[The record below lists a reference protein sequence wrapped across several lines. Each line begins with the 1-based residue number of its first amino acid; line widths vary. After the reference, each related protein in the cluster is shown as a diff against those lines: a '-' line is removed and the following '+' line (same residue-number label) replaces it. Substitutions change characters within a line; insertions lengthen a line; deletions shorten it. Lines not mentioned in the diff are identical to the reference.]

1 MASTPART
9 GEPKSADAPRTATDD
24 LTLPQRIRLVLAA
37 SSGNLVEWFDF
48 YVYATFSVYFAS
60 EFFPT
65 GSQTA
70 QFMKTAAVYL
80 VGFLARPVGGY
91 FFGRLGDRVGRK
103 KAMVTSVMMMAG
115 GSLAFAA
122 LPTHTGSYSAGA
134 LAPTLMLLVRVV
146 QGFSVGGEYGT
157 TATYMTEIAPK
168 NRRGLFSS
176 FQYVTLIG
184 GQLLAGLVAVI
195 LQLFLSKQQL
205 TEWGW
210 RIPFL
215 IGAVAALV
223 ALVLRRTLTETLTDE
238 DRRKGVSGTFRGV
251 LKYPRSFW
259 VVLGLTCAGSLVFYA
274 FTTYMTKYLVNT
286 NTFSKTTATRV
297 TTISLA
303 VFMCAQPLFG
313 MLSDRIGRR
322 TSMLM
327 FNALMAVITVPA
339 LLVLGST
346 RSAVLACVTLIA
358 VQLVMSLYTSV
369 AGVVKAEIFPPAVR
383 AMGVG
388 FTYAIGNSL
397 FGGSAEYVALWMKD
411 NNFEWLFGWYVVLL
425 AVVGFV
431 ASWFLWDNRR
441 HNYLDLH
448 ETQMDQTFAGR
459 IRAGAPAR

>member
-1 MASTPART
+1 MATTGHSGDNRAATGHPA
-9 GEPKSADAPRTATDD
+9 PPPTAD
-24 LTLPQRIRLVLAA
+24 LTMAQRVRMVFAA

-48 YVYATFSVYFAS
+48 YVYATFSTYFAS
-60 EFFPT
+60 QFFPE

-70 QFMKTAAVYL
+70 QFMKTAAIYL

-103 KAMVTSVMMMAG
+103 KAMVTSVTMMAA

-122 LPTHTGSYSAGA
+122 LPTHSGSYSIGA
-134 LAPTLMLLVRVV
+134 LAPVLMLIVRIV

-157 TATYMTEIAPK
+157 TATYMTEIAPR

-195 LQLFLSKQQL
+195 LQLFLDKDQL

-210 RIPFL
+210 RIPFV
-215 IGAVAALV
+215 IGAVAAVV
-223 ALVLRRTLTETLTDE
+223 ALFLRRTLTETLTDDGKQKE
-238 DRRKGVSGTFRGV
+238 SGTFRGV
-251 LKYPRSFW
+251 LRYPRSFW

-313 MLSDRIGRR
+313 MLSDKIGRR
-322 TSMLM
+322 TSMLL
-327 FNALMAVITVPA
+327 FNGLMAVITVPA
-339 LLVLGST
+339 LLLLGST
-346 RSAVLACVTLIA
+346 SSAVVACLTLIG
-358 VQLVMSLYTSV
+358 VQLVMSFYTSV
-369 AGVVKAEIFPPAVR
+369 SGVVKAEIFPPAVR

-411 NNFEWLFGWYVVLL
+411 NNIESVFGWYVVVI
-425 AVVGFV
+425 AIVGFV

-448 ETQMDQTFAGR
+448 ETQMDQSFSRRSTVGSA
-459 IRAGAPAR
+459 AR

>member
-1 MASTPART
+1 MALTDRDQDPTLTA
-9 GEPKSADAPRTATDD
+9 APLLTAD
-24 LTLPQRIRLVLAA
+24 LTLPQRIKMVLAA

-60 EFFPT
+60 EFFPA

-70 QFMKTAAVYL
+70 QFMKTAAIYL

-103 KAMVTSVMMMAG
+103 KAMVTSVTMMAA

-122 LPTHTGSYSAGA
+122 LPTHSGSYSIGA
-134 LAPTLMLLVRVV
+134 LAPTLMLIVRV

-157 TATYMTEIAPK
+157 AATYMTEIAPK

-184 GQLLAGLVAVI
+184 GQLLAGLVALI
-195 LQLFLSKQQL
+195 LQLFLNKQQL

-210 RIPFL
+210 RIPFV
-215 IGAVAALV
+215 IGALAAVV
-223 ALVLRRTLTETLTDE
+223 ALVLRRSLTETLDKKQSSQ
-238 DRRKGVSGTFRGV
+238 RVSGTFRGV
-251 LKYPRSFW
+251 LPYPRSFW

-286 NTFSKTTATRV
+286 NTFSQTVATRV

-322 TSMLM
+322 TSMLA
-327 FNALMAVITVPA
+327 FNAIMAVITVPA
-339 LLVLGST
+339 LSLLGST
-346 RSAVLACVTLIA
+346 RSAVVACVTLIC
-358 VQLVMSLYTSV
+358 VQLVMSLYTSI

-411 NNFEWLFGWYVVLL
+411 NGIAGLFGWYVVLL
-425 AVVGFV
+425 TVVGFV
-431 ASWFLWDNRR
+431 ASWFLWDNRKQ
-441 HNYLDLH
+441 NYLDLH
-448 ETQMDQTFAGR
+448 ESQIDQSFSRRERSMVT
-459 IRAGAPAR
+459 